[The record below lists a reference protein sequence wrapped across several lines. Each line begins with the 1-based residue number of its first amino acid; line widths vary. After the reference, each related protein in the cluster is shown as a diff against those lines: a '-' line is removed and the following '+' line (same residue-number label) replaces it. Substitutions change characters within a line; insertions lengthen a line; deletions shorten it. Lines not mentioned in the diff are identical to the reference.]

1 MSLSTWML
9 TIGGTEHHLCGV
21 GMALNEF
28 DIESIAHSLSI
39 INRFT
44 GHTKRPYSVAEHS
57 IVCVDIAEHLGLPA
71 YVQLACLMHDA
82 HEAYTGDCTSPAKQ
96 ALGPAWAA
104 FERSHSSPLRRWF
117 GLSTTFLTNRAAIHQ
132 IDLMALATERR
143 DLMRWEPGT
152 SEPWDVI
159 DTPGSIVPPTD
170 WINLARLSRQHTD
183 WTQWRD
189 DWLYHFHTLR
199 TRVHDQVASI
209 PRHTDTTEAPH
220 HGN

>member
-1 MSLSTWML
+1 MNHSPWML
-9 TIGGTEHHLCGV
+9 TASGKTYYLGGV
-21 GMALNEF
+21 GMAHNEYVAS
-28 DIESIAHSLSI
+28 DIAHALAQ
-39 INRFT
+39 INRYN
-44 GHTKRPYSVAEHS
+44 GHAKRPYSVAEHS
-57 IVCVDIAEHLGLPA
+57 LVCADIAKHLGLPPV
-71 YVQLACLMHDA
+71 VQLACLMHDA

-199 TRVHDQVASI
+199 TRIHNQVASI
-209 PRHTDTTEAPH
+209 PHHTDTTEAPH

>member
-82 HEAYTGDCTSPAKQ
+82 HEAFVGDISSPAK
-96 ALGPAWAA
+96 WAMGRMWDD
-104 FERSHSSPLRRWF
+104 FERTHAGPLRRWF
-117 GLSTTFLTNRAAIHQ
+117 GLQTTFVAHRRAIHAV
-132 IDLMALATERR
+132 DLMALATERR
-143 DLMRWEPGT
+143 DLTAWDADRH
-152 SEPWDVI
+152 EPWAVL
-159 DTPGSIVPPTD
+159 DTPGAVVPPAD
-170 WINLARLSRQHTD
+170 FLNLASASRKNMCWSEHCEDFLRRFHALRAQVSAMQRRLE
-183 WTQWRD
+183 
-189 DWLYHFHTLR
+189 TL
-199 TRVHDQVASI
+199 
-209 PRHTDTTEAPH
+209 
-220 HGN
+220 